1 MADENG
7 NRNCVNCKNCKN
19 CKNCRD
25 CTGELNLLTLLLSF
39 IKDEVVT
46 SFSRERARLD
56 QVLYG
61 GRFLESWFADDD
73 NIVKDVTTAP
83 TVLSARTART
93 APIAGAAQ
101 IATIAPTAVTARIV
115 TIAPT

>member
-25 CTGELNLLTLLLSF
+25 CT
-39 IKDEVVT
+39 DEVVT